1 MMELLIFMSTL
12 FYRYD
17 FKLTPEFA
25 NRDELEITE
34 GFLRK
39 VRFSSFLSNGDGH

>member
-1 MMELLIFMSTL
+1 MELLVFMSTL

-17 FKLTPEFA
+17 FRLA
-25 NRDELEITE
+25 DEKQERLDTSE

-39 VRFSSFLSNGDGH
+39 PLESWIRMRRRKTEA

>member
-1 MMELLIFMSTL
+1 MMELLKFMATL

-17 FKLTPEFA
+17 FDLADAKQTKLETS
-25 NRDELEITE
+25 E

-39 VRFSSFLSNGDGH
+39 PLESYIKIRRRQ

>member
-1 MMELLIFMSTL
+1 MELLVFMSTL

-17 FKLTPEFA
+17 F
-25 NRDELEITE
+25 ELADKNQKRLDTSE

-39 VRFSSFLSNGDGH
+39 PLESMIKIRKRETAV